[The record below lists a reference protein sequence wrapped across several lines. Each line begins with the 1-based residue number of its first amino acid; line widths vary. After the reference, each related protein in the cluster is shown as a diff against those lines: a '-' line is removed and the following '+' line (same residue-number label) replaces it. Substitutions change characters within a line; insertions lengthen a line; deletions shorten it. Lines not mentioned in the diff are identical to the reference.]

1 MRVVLDTNVLVSGIF
16 FAGPPASILAAWA
29 EGRLEL
35 LATVEILAEYRRVG
49 ERLSRRYPTIDVNPV
64 LDLVLRESRIV
75 ETCPVPEDVCD
86 DRDDVKFMACA
97 ISGYATCVVSGD
109 RALLRASGY
118 EGVEVVTPRNFLT
131 RYLRE

>member
-1 MRVVLDTNVLVSGIF
+1 MRIVLDTNVLVSGIF

-75 ETCPVPEDVCD
+75 EPCPVPEDVCD

-118 EGVEVVTPRNFLT
+118 EGVEVVTP
-131 RYLRE
+131 